1 MVVLVPFA
9 ILLALAPGYFLSRL
23 LGSRAPWASALV
35 VSLLVLFLGVFLI
48 GVCGLPVRLGTV
60 AAYLAGMTLV
70 TVIAAWRWSPPIP
83 PLLAGEKG
91 NALSGLR
98 RIALGAVAVVGAGLL
113 LRCTL
118 WPLTG
123 YDTVWRWDFLAR
135 RVLESGR
142 FDFYP
147 PLTPHD
153 FAVYPYPEA
162 IPPLVSFA
170 YWWLYAAAGR
180 HVAALTALLVVAQY
194 AAVAW
199 LTYRTAA
206 ALFTKRAG
214 LLAVLVLSTSPLF
227 YRSLA
232 IGQET
237 GLTALAM
244 IALTYFIVSAGEGT
258 DYRAMVLAGLSA
270 ALGALARE
278 YGWAFLACGLV
289 VLRGRRRGW
298 KEAAVFIATAG
309 LVAAPWYLRTLLLTG
324 NPLYSNRL
332 LGLPVNPVLAPMM
345 DSFRERLGVSR
356 WTLSEWAGLG
366 RFLLEQAPVQL
377 LLGPVAAL
385 VFVPRHG
392 YLGLAVV
399 VVAALF
405 LSSVGYTSG
414 GTLYAARVL
423 APAVVLLSV
432 MAGALIDR
440 LRSRAALTL
449 VGLLLAVLFA
459 RAAVYAAIYPAA
471 VFPAARAV
479 PPLAWPQ
486 AALYREPDAP
496 VTPGRREEELPHLL
510 AGRLPAGT
518 RLLAENTYA
527 FAALDGS
534 EFEVVMV
541 WSPEVFFLFD
551 RELDA
556 AEMRRRLRQLN
567 VRAVVYNEDSL
578 STHYLRRE
586 SPLYADAPAGWKVL
600 AAVEG
605 TKTVVYELPPE

>member
-1 MVVLVPFA
+1 MLVLVPVA

-35 VSLLVLFLGVFLI
+35 VSLLVLFFGVFLA
-48 GVCGLPVRLGTV
+48 GVCGLPVRFGTV
-60 AAYLAGMTLV
+60 AAFLAGA
-70 TVIAAWRWSPPIP
+70 TVLSALAAWRWTPPAPAVPAAEKVDP
-83 PLLAGEKG
+83 PA
-91 NALSGLR
+91 GLR
-98 RIALGAVAVVGAGLL
+98 RVALGAVAVVGAGLL

-135 RVLESGR
+135 RVLELGR

-153 FAVYPYPEA
+153 FAAYPYPEA
-162 IPPLVSFA
+162 IPPLASFA

-180 HVAALTALLVVAQY
+180 HVAELTALLVVAQY

-199 LTYRTAA
+199 LTYRTGAA
-206 ALFTKRAG
+206 VFTKRAG
-214 LLAVLVLSTSPLF
+214 LLAAVVLATSLLF
-227 YRSLA
+227 YRAVA

-237 GLTALAM
+237 GLTALSL
-244 IALTYFIVSAGEGT
+244 IALTYFIVSAGEAA

-289 VLRGRRRGW
+289 VLWGRHRRW
-298 KEAAVFIATAG
+298 KEAAVFVSTAC
-309 LVAAPWYLRTLLLTG
+309 LVAGPWYLRTLLLTG

-356 WTLSEWAGLG
+356 WSLADWTDLG
-366 RFLLEQAPVQL
+366 RFLLEYAPAQL

-385 VFVPRHG
+385 AFTPRHG
-392 YLGLAVV
+392 YLGLAAVV
-399 VVAALF
+399 VVALF
-405 LSSVGYTSG
+405 LASVGYTSG
-414 GTLYAARVL
+414 GTAYAARVL
-423 APAVVLLSV
+423 APAVVLLSLP
-432 MAGALIDR
+432 AGALLDR
-440 LRSRAALTL
+440 LRSRAALAL

-459 RAAVYAAIYPAA
+459 RAAVYAFTYPAT
-471 VFPAARAV
+471 VYPAPRAV
-479 PPLAWPQ
+479 PPRAWPQ
-486 AALYREPDAP
+486 AALYREPGAP
-496 VTPGRREEELPHLL
+496 TSPGRREEELPRLL
-510 AGRLPAGT
+510 SGKLPAGS

-527 FAALDGS
+527 YSALAGT

-551 RELDA
+551 KGTDA
-556 AEMRRRLRQLN
+556 AEARRRLRLLN
-567 VRAVVYNEDSL
+567 VRAVVYNPESL
-578 STHYLRRE
+578 STQYLRRE
-586 SPLYADAPAGWKVL
+586 SPLYADAPDGWKVL
-600 AAVEG
+600 AAIEG
-605 TKTVVYELPPE
+605 TKTVVYELPE